1 MTETLTVSR
10 LNEQIKSLLE
20 STFIQVAVEGELSR
34 VTYHTS
40 GHIYFTIKDAKSSL
54 SCVMFRSNAQRLR
67 FRLEEGMHVVLR
79 GAVTVYVPRGNYQM
93 MVQHAEPYG
102 EGALAM
108 AFEQL
113 KKRLAA
119 EGLFDAARKK
129 PMPSVVRTVAVVT
142 SKTGAAIQDMIRVA
156 AKRWPL
162 VKITLVDTLVQG
174 ADAAEEI
181 ARHIAYAD
189 TLGADVMIVGRGG
202 GSRED
207 LWAFNE
213 EVVAR
218 AVAACKTPVVSAVG
232 HEVDTLISDFVA
244 DMRAPTPSA
253 AMEQILPDR
262 YEVLMGLDETMEGL
276 TRRMGQIIAQK
287 EDFWRHVSAQMES
300 HAISRKLALQLTE
313 VRRLQKELDTRMVR
327 LLQRK
332 GQEMAPTD
340 EGLTMQMRY
349 RLAQKEQQLLSLQR
363 ELTSLDPARK
373 LRPGFVQ
380 LVKNGR
386 PTGLEG
392 VEAGDEVLLEEAE
405 RVAKAKILSVEE
417 AGSECSPPDEDPTAQ
432 SVNN

>member
-1 MTETLTVSR
+1 MTETLTVSQ

-79 GAVTVYVPRGNYQM
+79 GAITVYVPRGNYQM

-129 PMPSVVRTVAVVT
+129 PIPPVIRTVAIVT

-156 AKRWPL
+156 SKRWPL
-162 VKITLVDTLVQG
+162 IKIYLVDTLVQG
-174 ADAAEEI
+174 EGAAEEI

-189 TLGADVMIVGRGG
+189 GLGADVMIVGRGG

-218 AVAACKTPVVSAVG
+218 AIAAARTPVVSAVG

-262 YEVLMGLDETMEGL
+262 FEVMMALDETMERLG
-276 TRRMGQIIAQK
+276 RRMAQILAQK
-287 EDFWRHVSAQMES
+287 EELWRHLYTQMQS
-300 HAISRKLALQLTE
+300 HAVSRKLALQLAQIAQ
-313 VRRLQKELDTRMVR
+313 LQKELSARMHR
-327 LLQRK
+327 LLRHKEQARVPIMESLPRQIRQRL
-332 GQEMAPTD
+332 M
-340 EGLTMQMRY
+340 
-349 RLAQKEQQLLSLQR
+349 QKEQQLLSLQR
-363 ELTSLDPARK
+363 ELVSLDPANK

-380 LVKNGR
+380 LVKGGR
-386 PTGLEG
+386 PTSLDEIR
-392 VEAGDEVLLEEAE
+392 EGDEVLLEDAK
-405 RVAKAKILSVEE
+405 RTAKALILSTDSIE
-417 AGSECSPPDEDPTAQ
+417 
-432 SVNN
+432 

>member
-1 MTETLTVSR
+1 MTETLTVSQ

-40 GHIYFTIKDAKSSL
+40 GHVYFTIKDAKSSL

-79 GAVTVYVPRGNYQM
+79 GAITVYVPRGNYQM

-129 PMPSVVRTVAVVT
+129 PIPPVIRTVAIVT

-156 AKRWPL
+156 SKRWPL
-162 VKITLVDTLVQG
+162 IKIYLVDTLVQG
-174 ADAAEEI
+174 EGAAEEI

-189 TLGADVMIVGRGG
+189 GLGADVMIVGRGG

-218 AVAACKTPVVSAVG
+218 AIAAARTPVVSAVG

-262 YEVLMGLDETMEGL
+262 YEVLMALDETMERLG
-276 TRRMGQIIAQK
+276 RRMAQILAQK
-287 EDFWRHVSAQMES
+287 EELWRHLYTQMQS
-300 HAISRKLALQLTE
+300 HAVSRKLALQLAQIAQ
-313 VRRLQKELDTRMVR
+313 LQKELSARMHR
-327 LLQRK
+327 LLRHKEQARVPIMESLPRQIRQRL
-332 GQEMAPTD
+332 M
-340 EGLTMQMRY
+340 
-349 RLAQKEQQLLSLQR
+349 QKEQQLLSLQR
-363 ELTSLDPARK
+363 ELVSLDPANK

-380 LVKNGR
+380 LVKGGR
-386 PTGLEG
+386 PTSLDEIR
-392 VEAGDEVLLEEAE
+392 EGDEVLLEDAK
-405 RVAKAKILSVEE
+405 RTAKALILSTDSIE
-417 AGSECSPPDEDPTAQ
+417 
-432 SVNN
+432 

>member
-1 MTETLTVSR
+1 MTETLTVSQ

-40 GHIYFTIKDAKSSL
+40 GHVYFTIKDTKSSL

-79 GAVTVYVPRGNYQM
+79 GAITVYVPRGNYQM

-129 PMPSVVRTVAVVT
+129 PIPPVIRTVAIVT

-156 AKRWPL
+156 SKRWPL
-162 VKITLVDTLVQG
+162 IKIYLVDTLVQG
-174 ADAAEEI
+174 EGAAEEI

-189 TLGADVMIVGRGG
+189 GLGADVMIVGRGG

-218 AVAACKTPVVSAVG
+218 AIAACKTPVVSAVG

-262 YEVLMGLDETMEGL
+262 YEVLMALDETMERLG
-276 TRRMGQIIAQK
+276 RRMAQILAQK
-287 EDFWRHVSAQMES
+287 EELWRHLYTQMQS
-300 HAISRKLALQLTE
+300 HAVSRKLALQLAQIAQ
-313 VRRLQKELDTRMVR
+313 LQKELSARMHR
-327 LLQRK
+327 LLRHKEQARVPIMESLPRQIRQRL
-332 GQEMAPTD
+332 M
-340 EGLTMQMRY
+340 
-349 RLAQKEQQLLSLQR
+349 QKEQQLLSLQR
-363 ELTSLDPARK
+363 ELVSLDPANK

-380 LVKNGR
+380 LVKGGR
-386 PTGLEG
+386 PTSLE
-392 VEAGDEVLLEEAE
+392 EIREGDEVLLEDAK
-405 RVAKAKILSVEE
+405 RVAKATIVSIK
-417 AGSECSPPDEDPTAQ
+417 
-432 SVNN
+432 

>member
-1 MTETLTVSR
+1 MTETLTVSQ

-79 GAVTVYVPRGNYQM
+79 GAITVYVPRGNYQM

-129 PMPSVVRTVAVVT
+129 PIPPVIRTVAIVT

-156 AKRWPL
+156 SKRWPL
-162 VKITLVDTLVQG
+162 IKIYLVDTLVQG
-174 ADAAEEI
+174 EGAAEEI

-189 TLGADVMIVGRGG
+189 GLGADVMIVGRGG

-218 AVAACKTPVVSAVG
+218 AIAAARTPVVSAVG

-262 YEVLMGLDETMEGL
+262 FEVMMALDETMERLG
-276 TRRMGQIIAQK
+276 RRMAQILAQK
-287 EDFWRHVSAQMES
+287 EELWRHLNARMQS
-300 HAISRKLALQLTE
+300 HAVSRKLALQLA
-313 VRRLQKELDTRMVR
+313 QIGQ
-327 LLQRK
+327 LQRELSARMHQLLRRK
-332 GQEMAPTD
+332 EQAKMPIMENLPR
-340 EGLTMQMRY
+340 QIRQ
-349 RLAQKEQQLLSLQR
+349 RLMQKEQQLLSLQR
-363 ELTSLDPARK
+363 ELVSLDPAHK

-380 LVKNGR
+380 LVKGGR
-386 PTGLEG
+386 PTSLE
-392 VEAGDEVLLEEAE
+392 EIREGDEVLLEDAK
-405 RVAKAKILSVEE
+405 RVAKATIASIK
-417 AGSECSPPDEDPTAQ
+417 
-432 SVNN
+432 

>member
-1 MTETLTVSR
+1 MTDTLTVSQ

-79 GAVTVYVPRGNYQM
+79 GAITVYVPRGNYQM

-129 PMPSVVRTVAVVT
+129 PIPPVIRTVAIVT

-156 AKRWPL
+156 SKRWPL
-162 VKITLVDTLVQG
+162 IKIYLVDTLVQG
-174 ADAAEEI
+174 EGAAQEI

-189 TLGADVMIVGRGG
+189 RLGANVMIVGRGG

-218 AVAACKTPVVSAVG
+218 AIAACQTPVVSAVG

-262 YEVLMGLDETMEGL
+262 YEVLMALDETMERL
-276 TRRMGQIIAQK
+276 RRRMVQILAQK
-287 EDFWRHVSAQMES
+287 EESWRHLNAQLQS
-300 HAISRKLALQLTE
+300 HAVSRKLALQRAE
-313 VRRLQKELDTRMVR
+313 IGRLQQDLSARMNQLMRRKEQV
-327 LLQRK
+327 
-332 GQEMAPTD
+332 MAPVT
-340 EGLTMQMRY
+340 ENLPRQIRH
-349 RLAQKEQQLLSLQR
+349 RLMQKEQQLLSLQR
-363 ELTSLDPARK
+363 ELASLDPAKRV
-373 LRPGFVQ
+373 RPGFVQ
-380 LVKNGR
+380 LVKGGR
-386 PTGLEG
+386 PTSLE
-392 VEAGDEVLLEEAE
+392 ELREGDEVLLEDAE
-405 RVAKAKILSVEE
+405 RVAKATIVSVE
-417 AGSECSPPDEDPTAQ
+417 
-432 SVNN
+432 

>member
-1 MTETLTVSR
+1 MTETLTVSQ

-54 SCVMFRSNAQRLR
+54 SCVMFRSNVQRLR

-79 GAVTVYVPRGNYQM
+79 GAITVYVPRGNYQM

-129 PMPSVVRTVAVVT
+129 PIPPVIRTVAIVT

-156 AKRWPL
+156 SKRWPL
-162 VKITLVDTLVQG
+162 IKIYLVDTLVQG
-174 ADAAEEI
+174 EGAAEEI

-189 TLGADVMIVGRGG
+189 GLGADVMIVGRGG

-218 AVAACKTPVVSAVG
+218 AIAAARTPVVSAVG

-262 YEVLMGLDETMEGL
+262 FEVMMALDETMERLG
-276 TRRMGQIIAQK
+276 RRMAQILAQK
-287 EDFWRHVSAQMES
+287 EELWRHLNARMQS
-300 HAISRKLALQLTE
+300 HAVSRKLALQLA
-313 VRRLQKELDTRMVR
+313 QIGQ
-327 LLQRK
+327 LQRELSARMHQLLRRK
-332 GQEMAPTD
+332 EQAKMPIMENLPR
-340 EGLTMQMRY
+340 QIRQ
-349 RLAQKEQQLLSLQR
+349 RLMQKEQQLLSLQR
-363 ELTSLDPARK
+363 ELVSLDPAHK

-380 LVKNGR
+380 LVKGGR
-386 PTGLEG
+386 PTSLE
-392 VEAGDEVLLEEAE
+392 EIREGDEVLLEDAK
-405 RVAKAKILSVEE
+405 RVAKATIASIK
-417 AGSECSPPDEDPTAQ
+417 
-432 SVNN
+432 